1 MNSVEVRF
9 TSADVELVGELW
21 EPTPTPTPRGN
32 VLLLHGG
39 GQTRHAWKDTARRV
53 ASNGWCTIALDARGH
68 GQSGWAGDGDY
79 SLDALAKDLR
89 LVVQTLGVKPV
100 IVGASMGGQ
109 TAVIAE
115 GDGPPLARALV
126 LVDIVARMEV
136 GGVNKIYEFMTATPD
151 GFASLEDAAEAI
163 GRFYP
168 RRAGRGSSGVDGL
181 RKNLREGADG
191 RWRWHWDP
199 EFLNFGGDLDAHQR
213 QMESR
218 LRVAAANICVPTLL
232 LRGADSDI
240 VAPQA
245 IHEMQQLVPGAKYIE
260 VGGTG
265 HMVAGDDNSVFA
277 LGLLDF
283 LNQLPIPHPRMKD

>member
-9 TSADVELVGELW
+9 TSGDVELVGELW
-21 EPTPTPTPRGN
+21 ESTPSPRGT

-39 GQTRHAWKDTARRV
+39 GQTRHAWKDTARQV
-53 ASNGWCTIALDARGH
+53 SSNGWRTIALDARGH
-68 GQSGWAGDGDY
+68 GQSGWARDGDY
-79 SLDALAKDLR
+79 SLDALAGDLR
-89 LVVQTLGVKPV
+89 LIVETLDVEPVV
-100 IVGASMGGQ
+100 VGASMGGQ

-136 GGVNKIYEFMTATPD
+136 GGVNKIYEFMTATPN
-151 GFASLEDAAEAI
+151 GFARLEDAADAI

-168 RRAGRGSSGVDGL
+168 RRAGRGSSGLHGL
-181 RKNLREGADG
+181 RKNLRRGADG

-199 EFLNFGGDLDAHQR
+199 EFLNVGGDLDAYQR

-218 LRVAAANICVPTLL
+218 VRAAAAKIGVPTLL

-240 VAPQA
+240 VAPQG
-245 IHEMQQLVPGAKYIE
+245 IHEMQQLVPGAKYVE

-277 LGLLDF
+277 LSLLEF
-283 LNQLPIPHPRMKD
+283 LDQLPIPHPRIGC